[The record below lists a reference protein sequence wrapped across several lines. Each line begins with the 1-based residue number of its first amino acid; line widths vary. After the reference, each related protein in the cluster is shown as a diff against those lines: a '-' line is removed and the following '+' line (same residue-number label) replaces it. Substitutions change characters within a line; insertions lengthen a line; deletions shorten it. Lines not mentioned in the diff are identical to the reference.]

1 MKSNH
6 RTETDYF
13 EDIALEESLGYHLI
27 VWNDHVNTF
36 DWVIATLMEVC
47 GHEPEQAEQCTLII
61 HYKGKCSVASICRKY
76 GINDSL
82 YYKWTKDFMEAGKK
96 RLNGDTE
103 RNANAEEV
111 EYLKKQ
117 NNDLKKAI
125 ADLYL
130 HNESLKKSLTGL
142 E

>member
-1 MKSNH
+1 METNSNKKTAQSLIKDIKRKTN
-6 RTETDYF
+6 RTYSSEEKIRRIIEGMRGEET
-13 EDIALEESLGYHLI
+13 I
-27 VWNDHVNTF
+27 
-36 DWVIATLMEVC
+36 
-47 GHEPEQAEQCTLII
+47 
-61 HYKGKCSVASICRKY
+61 ASICRKY
-76 GINDSL
+76 AIYDSL

-103 RNANAEEV
+103 RNANADEV
-111 EYLKKQ
+111 NYLKKQ
-117 NNDLKKAI
+117 NEDLKKAI